1 MLRMRVKMTV
11 VVRSKYKNL
20 FKLLHQA
27 ASSHILQII
36 NVQFTGP
43 MIYKEN
49 GNDTNIHRLMA
60 LVSFGF
66 DCAHRGSPGYYAPV
80 YTQLEW
86 IRHIMQNTIT
96 CPNIDQNGL
105 GKCSS
110 SRMKINFVMY
120 VLSIGFLLLVLNSCS
135 GSITRY

>member
-1 MLRMRVKMTV
+1 MTV

-20 FKLLHQA
+20 YKPLHQNEITINPY
-27 ASSHILQII
+27 SLKI

-80 YTQLEW
+80 YTQLKW
-86 IRHIMQNTIT
+86 VRHIMQNTIT
-96 CPNIDQNGL
+96 CPNINQNAL

-110 SRMKINFVMY
+110 SRMKTNVVTN
-120 VLSIGFLLLVLNSCS
+120 VLSIVFLVSVLNSP
-135 GSITRY
+135 

>member
-1 MLRMRVKMTV
+1 M
-11 VVRSKYKNL
+11 
-20 FKLLHQA
+20 KLPLT
-27 ASSHILQII
+27 HILQKI

-86 IRHIMQNTIT
+86 VRHIMQNTIR
-96 CPNIDQNGL
+96 CPNIDQNSL

-110 SRMKINFVMY
+110 SRMKTNLVTN
-120 VLSIGFLLLVLNSCS
+120 VLSIVFLVSVLNSP
-135 GSITRY
+135 